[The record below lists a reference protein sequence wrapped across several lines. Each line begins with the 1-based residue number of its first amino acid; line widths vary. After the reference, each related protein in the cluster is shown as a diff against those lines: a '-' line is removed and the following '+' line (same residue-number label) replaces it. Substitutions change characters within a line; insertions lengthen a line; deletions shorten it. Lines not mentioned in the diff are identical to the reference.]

1 MRSVVRPVMGTITQI
16 LANPHSVLSFI
27 CLFVCL
33 LQQINLCL
41 IELQLMLHIQCESK
55 KFTPPEVF

>member
-1 MRSVVRPVMGTITQI
+1 VHQTVVRPVMGTITQI

-27 CLFVCL
+27 CL

-55 KFTPPEVF
+55 NLTP